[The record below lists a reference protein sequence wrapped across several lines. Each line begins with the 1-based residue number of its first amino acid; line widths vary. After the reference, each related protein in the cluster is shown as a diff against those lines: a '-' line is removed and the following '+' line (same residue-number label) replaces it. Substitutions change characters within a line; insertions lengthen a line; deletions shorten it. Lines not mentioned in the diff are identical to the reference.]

1 MKEEHVCIII
11 LSILCFTL
19 LTVPTLMN
27 SEPFNPDGDTLS
39 TRFRLHGPDPYYN
52 MRMCNEILE
61 SGNTSFTFGDPLLSY
76 PTGTT
81 SGRPPLFSM
90 LAIFTS
96 KLAEPFVG
104 NDALGWAMLIL
115 PSIYSSLLIFPFYF
129 LTKEI
134 FDKKIAIFSTC
145 FLPLIPLYISGSH
158 SGVLS
163 AFDHDSFILLMLI
176 TTMYFV
182 VRMLNTNNEKSL
194 LYCGLATV
202 SASTIVMSW
211 VVGETILVVILV
223 FMFLKL
229 IKDSILNLHDNK
241 TPLLFLI
248 MIGAW
253 LISLQYDIM
262 IINLV
267 LFGFIITIYDFMRSK
282 YRLPFSF
289 TLLLIVFGFIATY
302 LFYLIDLRPF
312 SSIGRYIFTDYI
324 YQSKVS
330 MTIAEANIISISESL
345 LLVGSV
351 YIMFFAGLMKFTFS
365 LKERRFQNIDLFFL
379 ATVIIYLYFT
389 MQAGR
394 FLFDMV
400 PFIVILSSYFFIKLS
415 ENITSRISNNPLKL
429 AVAFVM
435 MIILISPNVYLT
447 AKATDEPYQFATEK
461 RWGQACEFL
470 IEQNTTDAIL
480 TWWDYGFYISAM
492 ADIPVVADNFQNG
505 IYPASNFFTAETESE
520 ALAVLITRILE
531 PLDEY
536 PSFVPQKIIDI
547 MKEPTETK
555 IYGQIIQP
563 EYHNFTDDYVR
574 GGAENAMYQSIIS
587 FLSEN
592 YTKEEIYG
600 LYNNVCNYTGNRIG
614 YIGIDCHD
622 FVIAPAIFF
631 SADKSVWLFTRNDSF
646 FKGLE
651 AVPTELVNNTMFY
664 KMFHGYEMDYF
675 KIYYETEKIKI
686 FEVSNNLK

>member
-39 TRFRLHGPDPYYN
+39 TRFRLYGPDPYYN
-52 MRMCNEILE
+52 MRMCKEISE

-81 SGRPPLFSM
+81 KGRPPLFSM
-90 LAIFTS
+90 LAILTS
-96 KLAEPFVG
+96 KVAEPFLG
-104 NDALGWAMLIL
+104 EDALGWTMLLL

-129 LTKEI
+129 LTKEL
-134 FDKKIAIFSTC
+134 FNKKIASFSAC
-145 FLPLIPLYISGSH
+145 LLPLIPLYISGSH

-202 SASTIVMSW
+202 SASTILMSW

-229 IKDSILNLHDNK
+229 IKDSILNVHDTK

-253 LISLQYDIM
+253 LISQQYDIM
-262 IINLV
+262 LINLV
-267 LFGFIITIYDFMRSK
+267 LFGFVITIYDFMRSK

-302 LFYLIDLRPF
+302 LFYLIDLKPF

-330 MTIAEANIISISESL
+330 MTIAEGSILSITKSVL
-345 LLVGSV
+345 SMGFV
-351 YIMFFAGLMKFTFS
+351 YILFFAGLIAFIFAI
-365 LKERRFQNIDLFFL
+365 KERKYRNADLFFL
-379 ATVIIYLYFT
+379 GTVIIYLYFV

-394 FLFDMV
+394 FIFDAV
-400 PFIVILSSYFFIKLS
+400 PFFVILASYFIIKIS
-415 ENITSRISNNPLKL
+415 KNITLKIRNNPLKI
-429 AVAFVM
+429 AVIFLM
-435 MIILISPNVYLT
+435 MIIIISPNTYL
-447 AKATDEPYQFATEK
+447 AFQATEEPYQFATEK
-461 RWGQACEFL
+461 RWGEASEFL
-470 IEQNTTDAIL
+470 SEQNTTDAIL

-492 ADIPVVADNFQNG
+492 ADIPVLADNFQNG

-536 PSFVPQKIIDI
+536 PYFLPQEVIDI
-547 MKEPTETK
+547 MSNPTDAK
-555 IYGQIIQP
+555 NYGQIIQP

-574 GGAENAMYQSIIS
+574 VGEDNAMYQSMIS
-587 FLSEN
+587 FLTNE
-592 YTKEEIYG
+592 YTKEEIHG
-600 LYNNVCNYTGNRIG
+600 LYNNVCDYTGNRIS
-614 YIGIDCHD
+614 YIGIDYHD
-622 FVIAPAIFF
+622 FIIAPAIFF
-631 SADKSVWLFTRNDSF
+631 SADKSVWLFTENDSY
-646 FKGLE
+646 FKGSE
-651 AVPTELVNNTMFY
+651 ATPTSLVNNTIIY
-664 KMFHGYEMDYF
+664 KLFHNQEMDYF
-675 KIYYETEKIKI
+675 DICYDTDKIKLFKVI
-686 FEVSNNLK
+686 